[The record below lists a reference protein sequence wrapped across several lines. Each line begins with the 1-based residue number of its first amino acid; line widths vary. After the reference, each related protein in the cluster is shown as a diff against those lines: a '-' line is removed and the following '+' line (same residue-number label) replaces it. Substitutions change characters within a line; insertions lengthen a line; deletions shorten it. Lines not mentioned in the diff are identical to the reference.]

1 MAYKWPNHDPDEVVD
16 YSVDWSRFLG
26 TDTIINDGVTW
37 KVNGETLT
45 DSQSYSGDSSNPL
58 LLVQPTN
65 TSTVA
70 TVRFGAGVVGTR
82 YKITCQIT
90 TAAGLTYQRTIYLT
104 VREK

>member
-45 DSQSYSGDSSNPL
+45 DSQSYLSL
-58 LLVQPTN
+58 
-65 TSTVA
+65 
-70 TVRFGAGVVGTR
+70 
-82 YKITCQIT
+82 IHI
-90 TAAGLTYQRTIYLT
+90 
-104 VREK
+104 

>member
-26 TDTIINDGVTW
+26 TDTIVADGVTW
-37 KVNGETLT
+37 KVNGETLG
-45 DSQSYSGDSSNPL
+45 DSQSYSGDASNNL

-65 TSTVA
+65 TDTVA
-70 TVRFGAGVVGTR
+70 TVRFSSGVTGTK
-82 YKITCQIT
+82 YKVTCQIT
-90 TAAGLTYQRTIYLT
+90 TTAGNTYERTIFLT